1 MFRRARMKLRISN
14 IVLKNF
20 KTFKQ
25 VSIHPNPDFN
35 IIIGENSSGK
45 STVFEAIHLWEK
57 CYQTYILSSRKGF
70 YKVKKSTNRYVN
82 YQDLDFLRITK
93 DEDLFHDP
101 KDPDLGK
108 CAEITIALT
117 SDDDI
122 PQTWSLGFKVTCPS
136 SIENAFYRV
145 QPINEEQFTNFAISF
160 CGAGKFLDEAI
171 FIYQTRPVAGVH
183 QFEPYY
189 NEAQIKKKIQKG
201 YSHEVLRNKIISKR
215 HSISQL
221 EGSISK
227 IVEKSI
233 QFKLPRQAKRDKDEY
248 VCLDVSVNGSKPY
261 DLHLQGSGFLQ
272 IVEILATVEFID
284 APLKLLLVDEPDSH
298 IHSKLQQNLL
308 NYLRE
313 IDHNQFFVISHNDQF
328 VTNAGEGEVF
338 FLSEDAKAEG
348 KLEAIGGSGF
358 DIIKNTLG
366 GVILSLERLNQA
378 KHVAFVEGEDD
389 ASYLLELNKKIKQ
402 IHPVQGCLTEV
413 TFFPLRG
420 KDNIVQKIEYNKRTL
435 SSLVKGKVW
444 NVIFDKDFST
454 QEIDESLK
462 RSLQGKRCTP
472 YSHEGYC
479 IESVVFSEIS
489 ILKRFLCSLIGFLPQ
504 AEAEEKID
512 QVLLQIS
519 EEIRD
524 INSPLNQAVEERFK
538 GQKNNRPE
546 FTNLQFLDVI
556 RSWSVDG
563 EFKPERVM
571 SKPIIRDFVIKL
583 ESLTGRSLFLRDSNN
598 DEEVSSKLFIN
609 YIHFINNIDDVVPS
623 LVSLFIQLGVLE
635 EPEPIVDE
643 ELMA

>member
-1 MFRRARMKLRISN
+1 MKLRISN
-14 IVLKNF
+14 IILKNF
-20 KTFKQ
+20 KTFKK
-25 VSIHPNPDFN
+25 VSINPNPDFN

-108 CAEITIALT
+108 CAEITVALT
-117 SDDDI
+117 SDGDI
-122 PQTWSLGFKVTCPS
+122 PQTWNLGFKVTCPS

-145 QPINEEQFTNFAISF
+145 QPIDEEQFTNFATSF
-160 CGAGKFLDEAI
+160 CNEGKFLDEAI
-171 FIYQTRPVAGVH
+171 FIYQTRPVSGVH

-189 NEAQIKKKIQKG
+189 NEAQIKRKIQKG
-201 YSHEVLRNKIISKR
+201 SSHEVLRNKIISKR
-215 HSISQL
+215 KSISQL
-221 EGSISK
+221 EDSISE

-233 QFKLPRQAKRDKDEY
+233 KFTLPASTRRDKDEF
-248 VCLDVSVNGSKPY
+248 VHLDVSINNSKPY

-298 IHSKLQQNLL
+298 IHSKLQSNLL
-308 NYLRE
+308 NYLRK

-338 FLSEDAKAEG
+338 FMSEGAKAEG
-348 KLEAIGGSGF
+348 KLEAIDGSGF
-358 DIIKNTLG
+358 DIIKNALG

-378 KHVAFVEGEDD
+378 KHIAFVEGEDD
-389 ASYLLELNKKIKQ
+389 ASYLLKINQKIKQ
-402 IHPVQGCLTEV
+402 IHPVRGCLTNV

-454 QEIDESLK
+454 PVIDESLK
-462 RSLQGKRCTP
+462 RIILGKNCKP
-472 YSHEGYC
+472 HSHDGYC
-479 IESVVFSEIS
+479 IESVIFTDLE
-489 ILKRFLCSLIGFLPQ
+489 ILKRYICSLVDFLPHG
-504 AEAEEKID
+504 ETEGYLI
-512 QVLLQIS
+512 QVLQQIQND
-519 EEIRD
+519 ICD
-524 INSPLNQAVEERFK
+524 INQPLSQSVEERFK

-546 FTNLQFLDVI
+546 FENLQFTDVV
-556 RSWSVDG
+556 RSWIENG
-563 EFKPERVM
+563 TFKAERVM
-571 SKPIIRDFVIKL
+571 SKPIIRDFVLQL
-583 ESLTGRSLFLRDSNN
+583 EDLLGISLFLRESNN

-609 YIHFINNIDDVVPS
+609 YINFINHIDDVAPS
-623 LVSLFIQLGVLE
+623 LVSLFIQLGVLD
-635 EPEPIVDE
+635 EPQPVVEG
-643 ELMA
+643 ELVA